1 MSSTNHIH
9 KIIMGGDGGVGKT
22 TMLHKYVKGIFIE
35 SLQMTIGLD
44 FFLKKMS
51 IDAKNFTLQI
61 WDFSGQERFRFL
73 HDSYVNGADVGV
85 LLFDLTRTFS
95 LKNIPYWANILR
107 SMDYQLPLILV
118 GTKYDLITEKNYAEV
133 DETQVFE
140 FAEMSNIR
148 KEHYIKTSAK
158 TGLNV
163 DKVFNLVV
171 ELATEKIQK
180 RNIAYSFIP
189 TSTKS

>member
-1 MSSTNHIH
+1 
-9 KIIMGGDGGVGKT
+9 
-22 TMLHKYVKGIFIE
+22 
-35 SLQMTIGLD
+35 
-44 FFLKKMS
+44 
-51 IDAKNFTLQI
+51 
-61 WDFSGQERFRFL
+61 
-73 HDSYVNGADVGV
+73 
-85 LLFDLTRTFS
+85 
-95 LKNIPYWANILR
+95 
-107 SMDYQLPLILV
+107 MDYQLPLILV

>member
-1 MSSTNHIH
+1 MSSSNHIF

-51 IDAKNFTLQI
+51 IDSKNFTLQI

-73 HDSYVNGADVGV
+73 HESYVNGADVGV
-85 LLFDLTRTFS
+85 LLFDLTRMFS
-95 LKNIPYWANILR
+95 LKNIPYWTNVLR
-107 SMDYQLPLILV
+107 SMDNNLPLILV

-133 DETQVFE
+133 DEAQVFE
-140 FAEMSNIR
+140 IAEMCNIR
-148 KEHYIKTSAK
+148 KEYYLRTSAK
-158 TGLNV
+158 TGFNIN
-163 DKVFNLVV
+163 KVFNLVV
-171 ELATEKIQK
+171 ELATDHINKKNLIF
-180 RNIAYSFIP
+180 SSIP
-189 TSTKS
+189 SSTKS

>member
-1 MSSTNHIH
+1 
-9 KIIMGGDGGVGKT
+9 MGGDGGVGKT